1 MNFSHHSILVSCL
14 LFQFYCFIYLWAAH
28 KQYVHRVF
36 YSYYAT
42 KKSVAEKKARYIRA
56 RKLSRK
62 KRAIWTKKG
71 RTDLWWKNMFDGVTP
86 DDEWKR
92 NFRMSKE
99 RFFQLCEE
107 LRPYISEGI
116 NTPNYRSLSREKKLA
131 ITLYYL
137 KDTGSIWMTA
147 NAFGVHQ
154 CTVSKIVLAVCNA
167 ICIHLCPIYLHLPQT
182 VVEMRKKVAEFETR
196 FGMTQA
202 FGCIDGTHIPKD
214 RWLILKITSI
224 INSFSPLMFKLF
236 VIQMA
241 YSWMLTAGGLAA
253 SMMQKYFQ
261 THS

>member
-1 MNFSHHSILVSCL
+1 
-14 LFQFYCFIYLWAAH
+14 
-28 KQYVHRVF
+28 
-36 YSYYAT
+36 
-42 KKSVAEKKARYIRA
+42 
-56 RKLSRK
+56 
-62 KRAIWTKKG
+62 
-71 RTDLWWKNMFDGVTP
+71 MFDGVTP

-182 VVEMRKKVAEFETR
+182 VVQMRKKVAEFETR
-196 FGMTQA
+196 FGITQA
-202 FGCIDGTHIPKD
+202 FGCIDGTHIPIQRPLVDSQDYFNYKQFFSINVQAVCD
-214 RWLILKITSI
+214 SNGLFMDVDCRWPGSVHDAKVFS
-224 INSFSPLMFKLF
+224 NSFINNELKLGRLPQTFTHVLPGHDKIPNYLIGDPAYPLTPNCIKEYQSCL
-236 VIQMA
+236 
-241 YSWMLTAGGLAA
+241 SND
-253 SMMQKYFQ
+253 
-261 THS
+261 